1 MNNFD
6 FNAHQG
12 LSNCA
17 KNDVQQAIELANEKS
32 SKGNFVVCVTH
43 AGEVLVLP
51 EFSASVR
58 NDIAETV
65 YDTNKG
71 YSFSIN

>member
-32 SKGNFVVCVTH
+32 SMGHFVVCVTH

-58 NDIAETV
+58 NDIAESV
-65 YDTNKG
+65 YDTDKG

>member
-1 MNNFD
+1 MHSFD
-6 FNAHQG
+6 FNAHKE

-17 KNDVQQAIELANEKS
+17 MNSVQQAIELAIEKS
-32 SKGNFVVCVTH
+32 SQGQYVVCVTH

-58 NDIAETV
+58 KDIAETV
-65 YDTNKG
+65 YDTDKG